1 MGRIYL
7 DNNAT
12 TPVRPEVGEAMAGL
26 LRGCYGN
33 PSTLYCIG
41 HEAHVEM
48 ELARD
53 TMAGIL
59 GADREEII
67 FTSGGTES
75 DNMAIFGVAKA
86 LKKKGNHIITSKVE
100 HHAVLNSCKALEREG
115 WNVTYLPTDEY
126 GMVDPTDVEKAI
138 TPQTVLIS
146 IMHANN
152 EVGTIEPI
160 SEIGRIAKAHKITFH
175 TDAVQSFGKLP
186 INVNEMGIDLLS
198 ASAHK
203 IYGTKGVGLLYIRKG
218 TKILPIMFGGHQER
232 SLRPG
237 TENVPGIV
245 GFGKAAELMAAERE
259 KEEARL
265 ARMRDRLWEGIQRS
279 IPHIRLHGH
288 PTMRLSG
295 TLNVGFDFVEGESI
309 ILGLDEYGICAAS
322 GSACTSDTLE
332 PSHVLSAL
340 GIPPERSHGAIR
352 FSLGRENT
360 EEDIDK
366 LLEVLPGVVENL
378 RSFSPIYK
386 EFLREQKAAS

>member
-26 LRGCYGN
+26 LKGCYGN

-53 TMAGIL
+53 IMAGIL

-75 DNMAIFGVAKA
+75 DNMAIFGVARA

-115 WNVTYLPTDEY
+115 WSVTYLPTDEY
-126 GMVDPTDVEKAI
+126 GMVDPASVENAI

-160 SEIGRIAKAHKITFH
+160 AEIGKIAKAHKITFH

-259 KEEARL
+259 VEEARL
-265 ARMRDRLWEGIQRS
+265 ARMRDRLWEGIQKK

-288 PTMRLSG
+288 PTIKLSG
-295 TLNVGFDFVEGESI
+295 TLNVGFDYVEGESI

-386 EFLREQKAAS
+386 EFLREQKTAS